1 MTVITEQPLTSPFP
15 YFGGKS
21 KVSDMVWQRFGKV
34 QNYVEPFAGSLAV
47 LLGRPFVNYDNLPKE
62 TVNDKDGFISNFWRA
77 VSADPDGVAKWAD
90 WPPNEN
96 DLHARHSWLVNQAA
110 GMTQRLE
117 GDPDYYDAKIA
128 GWWVWGIALWIGS
141 GWCSGNGPW
150 QSVEMEDG
158 TRKLIHVGD
167 AGRGIN
173 RKLIHVGNAG
183 QGINRQLPHLGDA
196 GQGINRQRIHV
207 GNAGQGIN
215 RQRIH
220 VGDGGKGQGVTAVSN
235 LEAYMREIQARIRR
249 VRVCSGDW
257 SRVIGPSVT
266 TKHGLTA
273 VFLDPPYNAEAKRQS
288 DLYRVD
294 DLDIATA
301 VREWAIENGDDPLFR
316 IALCG
321 YEHEHGAYMPDN
333 WDCVAWKANGG
344 YSGQNK
350 KAVNDNGGAERIW
363 FSPHCVSVAPK
374 IKQASFL

>member
-1 MTVITEQPLTSPFP
+1 MSDIELKSPFP

-21 KVSDMVWQRFGKV
+21 KVSNMVWKRFGKV

-47 LLGRPFVNYDNLPKE
+47 LLGRPSVNYDNLPKE

-96 DLHARHSWLVNQAA
+96 DLHGRHSWLVNQAA
-110 GMTQRLE
+110 RLTQRLE
-117 GDPDYYDAKIA
+117 GDPEYYDAKIA

-150 QSVEMEDG
+150 QSVETEDG
-158 TRKLIHVGD
+158 TRQLIHVGD
-167 AGRGIN
+167 NGR
-173 RKLIHVGNAG
+173 
-183 QGINRQLPHLGDA
+183 
-196 GQGINRQRIHV
+196 GINRQRIHV
-207 GNAGQGIN
+207 GN
-215 RQRIH
+215 
-220 VGDGGKGQGVTAVSN
+220 GGKGQGVTAVTN
-235 LEAYMREIQARIRR
+235 LESYMREIQARIRR

-257 SRVIGPSVT
+257 SRVTGPSVT

-288 DLYRVD
+288 NLYRVD
-294 DLDIATA
+294 DEDIATA
-301 VREWAIENGDDPLFR
+301 VRVWAIENGDDPLFR

-350 KAVNDNGGAERIW
+350 QVVNDNSGAERIW

-374 IKQASFL
+374 IQQASLF